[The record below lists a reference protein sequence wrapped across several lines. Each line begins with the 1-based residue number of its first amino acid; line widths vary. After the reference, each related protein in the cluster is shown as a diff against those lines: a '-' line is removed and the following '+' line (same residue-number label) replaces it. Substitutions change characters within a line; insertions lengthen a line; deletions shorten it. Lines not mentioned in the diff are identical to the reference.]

1 MLTFP
6 QPDREIAGCIN
17 DIGIPFTAA
26 DLAKPNPQQIQMVFE
41 WFAELLM
48 NVTRETVEP
57 AMHAAAE
64 DTCGDYPDIVPNDTR
79 NLMGFFI
86 SVRRLLMEVLGYYH
100 WKLYW
105 ILELIFSVFTIV
117 RRERLYLHR
126 LDETDS
132 RPTRQ
137 DLLLPHQLRA
147 LPRVANTYH

>member
-1 MLTFP
+1 MPTLVLHETRIQSTVDHQLTLP

-48 NVTRETVEP
+48 NTTRETVEP

-86 SVRRLLMEVLGYYH
+86 SVRRLLTEVPDHCYK
-100 WKLYW
+100 KL
-105 ILELIFSVFTIV
+105 
-117 RRERLYLHR
+117 H
-126 LDETDS
+126 
-132 RPTRQ
+132 
-137 DLLLPHQLRA
+137 
-147 LPRVANTYH
+147 